1 MNEKELI
8 AIVTRAIDSGDLP
21 DFSPSMTG
29 ALLFETLIEEWDV
42 LSEEGRGNLMLVLS
56 ILAKE
61 LSSEAKAERETQK
74 ILDRLQNRR

>member
-8 AIVTRAIDSGDLP
+8 AIVTRAIDSGNLP

-29 ALLFETLIEEWDV
+29 ALLFETLVEEWDA
-42 LSEEGRGNLMLVLS
+42 LSEEGRDNLMLVLS

-74 ILDRLQNRR
+74 ILDRLRKG

>member
-29 ALLFETLIEEWDV
+29 ALLFETLVEEWDA

-61 LSSEAKAERETQK
+61 LSSEAKAERETQR
-74 ILDRLQNRR
+74 ILDRLQKRR

>member
-29 ALLFETLIEEWDV
+29 ALLFETLVEEWDA

-56 ILAKE
+56 ILAKK

-74 ILDRLQNRR
+74 ILDRLRKG

>member
-29 ALLFETLIEEWDV
+29 ALLFETLVEEWDA
-42 LSEEGRGNLMLVLS
+42 LSEEGRDNLMLVLS

-74 ILDRLQNRR
+74 ILDRLRKG

>member
-21 DFSPSMTG
+21 DFSPLMTG

-74 ILDRLQNRR
+74 ILDRLRKG

>member
-29 ALLFETLIEEWDV
+29 ALLFETLVEEWDA

-74 ILDRLQNRR
+74 ILDRLRKG